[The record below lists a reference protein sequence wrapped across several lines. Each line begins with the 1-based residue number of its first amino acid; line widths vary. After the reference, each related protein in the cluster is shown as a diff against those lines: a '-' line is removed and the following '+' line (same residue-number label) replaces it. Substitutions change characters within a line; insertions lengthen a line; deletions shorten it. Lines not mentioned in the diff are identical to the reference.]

1 MELQS
6 VKDKLISVTLDE
18 KVFYYTGE
26 EICPEIKVTI
36 KSGEDITDKVT
47 ITYENNVSVGKGKI
61 IITGDL
67 QDGYCGEKTVNFV
80 ILPKWMKWMF

>member
-6 VKDKLISVTLDE
+6 VKDKSISVMLDE

-26 EICPEIKVTI
+26 EICPEIKVTT
-36 KSGEDITDKVT
+36 KNGEDITDKVT
-47 ITYENNVSVGKGKI
+47 IAYENNVSVGKGRI

-67 QDGYCGEKTVNFV
+67 QDGYCGERVVNFV
-80 ILPKWMKWMF
+80 IMPKWMKWIF